1 MEDSKIKN
9 IVDKILI
16 GIFTILCVIGFI
28 MVACEL
34 PNFLNQLFNTTAFE
48 NAEMLSFF
56 VCLAL
61 LGYVMKYYED
71 KKHDEQ
77 DKISMRHIKEMTG
90 LENYWKF
97 RDYEN
102 VAISSMEKNALGNIE
117 MIIKDAYT
125 VSIPLELFSKIST
138 AKDFVKLDIYIS
150 TLFKDDTEESKV
162 ALEMKLTNQI
172 EEYLKEYK

>member
-1 MEDSKIKN
+1 MEESKIKR
-9 IVDKILI
+9 IIDKILI
-16 GIFTILCVIGFI
+16 GIFTLLCFMGFFC
-28 MVACEL
+28 VVCEL
-34 PNFLNQLFNTTAFE
+34 PNFLNEMFKTTAFE

-56 VCLAL
+56 ACLAL
-61 LGYVMKYYED
+61 LGYVLKYYED
-71 KKHDEQ
+71 KKHDEK
-77 DKISMRHIKEMTG
+77 DEITMRHIKEMAG

-150 TLFKDDTEESKV
+150 TLFKDGTEESKV

-172 EEYLKEYK
+172 EEHLKEYK